1 MRMHIGRKVTAF
13 GLAAIV
19 VGGAAGTALAAS
31 GGSSTAQASAAP
43 ATAVKTAAAT
53 QPDLGKMTMTELTAK
68 LGVSQAR
75 MVKAL
80 DDVKGTLMTS
90 GKLSQDGVDTL
101 VAKVLARDLGISGAS
116 ATWAAEEIDGGYVP
130 TYVDWGFGTASAK
143 K

>member
-1 MRMHIGRKVTAF
+1 MRMHIGRKVAAF

-31 GGSSTAQASAAP
+31 GSSTAQATAAP
-43 ATAVKTAAAT
+43 ASAVKAAST
-53 QPDLGKMTMTELTAK
+53 QLELAKMTMPELTAK
-68 LGVSQAR
+68 LGVSQTQ
-75 MVKAL
+75 MIKAL

-90 GKLSQDGVDTL
+90 GKLSRGAADIL
-101 VAKVLARDLGISGAS
+101 VAKVLARDLGISGTS

-130 TYVDWGFGTASAK
+130 TYVDWGFGTTTAK